1 MTARE
6 QAVQTAI
13 GFRGKRNELVDI
25 YNAGPKPLPRRYKV
39 KYEDMLCATGISAVF
54 LSLGWQDIVPP
65 ECGAHQLYQGMDAL
79 GRGVQDPKRVP
90 EPGDLIFFGHS
101 RYVTGIDHVGIVTRV
116 ANGKQIYYFD
126 VQSTMGQHQCPVGY
140 SWIWGYAIPDYES
153 KDGVQPAPGP
163 EPEPDT
169 GHVFK
174 AGDLVTVNPGAKW
187 YRGSS
192 IKLSVFSDQWY
203 ILQVKGDRVVLGMNK
218 AETRNIQS
226 PINVKDIT
234 LVSKVDPA
242 PEPEPE
248 PGGDSVILP
257 TTLVELPVLR
267 KGAHGR
273 VVETLQLLL
282 NRWHFKVEVDGVFGD
297 ATETAL
303 IEFQLEWGIEGTHAQ
318 VDRLTWLNLIG

>member
-101 RYVTGIDHVGIVTRV
+101 KYVTGIDHVGIVTRV

-126 VQSTMGQHQCPVGY
+126 VQSVMGQHQCPVGY
-140 SWIWGYAIPDYES
+140 SWIWGYGIPNYAS
-153 KDGVQPAPGP
+153 KDGVAP
-163 EPEPDT
+163 EPEPEQQTD
-169 GHVFK
+169 HVF
-174 AGDLVTVNPGAKW
+174 AVGDLVTINPGAKW
-187 YRGSS
+187 YKGQS
-192 IKLSVFSDQWY
+192 IKPSCISDKWY
-203 ILQVKGDRVVLGMNK
+203 IMQVKGDRAVLGMNL
-218 AETRNIQS
+218 AETRNICS
-226 PINVKDIT
+226 PIHTSDIS
-234 LVSKVDPA
+234 LVVANNAIEQPKEDKVSITV
-242 PEPEPE
+242 
-248 PGGDSVILP
+248 SV
-257 TTLVELPVLR
+257 E
-267 KGAHGR
+267 K
-273 VVETLQLLL
+273 ETLELLDIMATGW
-282 NRWHFKVEVDGVFGD
+282 NITMGEVIDKLLED
-297 ATETAL
+297 A
-303 IEFQLEWGIEGTHAQ
+303 
-318 VDRLTWLNLIG
+318 R